1 MVEQMKPKSHRPHRF
16 GRPSSQQGPATHKP
30 SNPSFQ
36 QKGRMD
42 QGAPRNGQPSF
53 GRDGLKHPA
62 SFQRDQHR
70 RPQQQIR
77 NGSGK
82 QAPLSASLKDGFRAE
97 EGSQEKRKKKGNKFG
112 LRAPELPRMSAFK
125 NKPHLKT
132 GTDKDQLSENGNRLR
147 IMVLGGNEEVGRNCT
162 LLEYGNDI
170 IFIDMGLQFPDEDMP
185 GVDYIIPNMS
195 YIKGKEK
202 NVRGVIVTHGHY
214 DHIGGVSHIVPAI
227 GNPPVFASDLTCGII
242 NKRHQDHRDKPP
254 LNLRSV
260 KYNDVIR
267 LGVFTLEFFGV
278 AHSVPSSMGVI
289 INTPCGTVVHT
300 GDFKLDM
307 EEGAQSLQETEKIKA
322 LAKRNVL
329 ALMSDSTNASQPG
342 RQIAEHE
349 IQTNID
355 EIIKNAN
362 GRIIIGTFASMI
374 ARIQQIISACER
386 NGRKVAVEGFSM
398 KSNIA
403 IAQELGYVKIQKGT
417 LIDSRDVNKYPREK
431 VAVVCTGAQGEERA
445 VMMRIANHEHPFLS
459 IEPGDTVVFSSSVI
473 PGNERMVQRVKDT
486 LYREGAEVIHYKM
499 MDVHAG
505 GHAKQE
511 DLQEMLNWVQPKYL
525 IPIEGHY
532 SFLMDHAKA
541 AERTGFKKEN
551 IFVADNGQVLEFD
564 VSGKGQLTN
573 KKVPTEYVFV
583 DGLGVGDTNRIVL
596 RDRRELAGDGIVI
609 VVAVVEERSGTVLN
623 LPDIISRGFIYMK
636 DSQELIQSARRYAA
650 KVLKDHDPKLAANPT
665 YLKEK
670 LRDELGEYL
679 YKKTERRPMILPVIV
694 EV

>member
-1 MVEQMKPKSHRPHRF
+1 
-16 GRPSSQQGPATHKP
+16 
-30 SNPSFQ
+30 
-36 QKGRMD
+36 
-42 QGAPRNGQPSF
+42 
-53 GRDGLKHPA
+53 
-62 SFQRDQHR
+62 
-70 RPQQQIR
+70 
-77 NGSGK
+77 
-82 QAPLSASLKDGFRAE
+82 
-97 EGSQEKRKKKGNKFG
+97 
-112 LRAPELPRMSAFK
+112 
-125 NKPHLKT
+125 
-132 GTDKDQLSENGNRLR
+132 
-147 IMVLGGNEEVGRNCT
+147 
-162 LLEYGNDI
+162 
-170 IFIDMGLQFPDEDMP
+170 
-185 GVDYIIPNMS
+185 
-195 YIKGKEK
+195 
-202 NVRGVIVTHGHY
+202 
-214 DHIGGVSHIVPAI
+214 
-227 GNPPVFASDLTCGII
+227 
-242 NKRHQDHRDKPP
+242 
-254 LNLRSV
+254 
-260 KYNDVIR
+260 
-267 LGVFTLEFFGV
+267 
-278 AHSVPSSMGVI
+278 
-289 INTPCGTVVHT
+289 
-300 GDFKLDM
+300 
-307 EEGAQSLQETEKIKA
+307 
-322 LAKRNVL
+322 
-329 ALMSDSTNASQPG
+329 
-342 RQIAEHE
+342 
-349 IQTNID
+349 
-355 EIIKNAN
+355 
-362 GRIIIGTFASMI
+362 
-374 ARIQQIISACER
+374 
-386 NGRKVAVEGFSM
+386 M

-417 LIDSRDVNKYPREK
+417 LIDSRDVSKYPREK

-564 VSGKGQLTN
+564 LSGKGQLTN

-609 VVAVVEERSGTVLN
+609 VVAVVEERTGTVLN

-636 DSQELIQSARRYAA
+636 DSQELIQSARRYAS

>member
-1 MVEQMKPKSHRPHRF
+1 MVVSRKP
-16 GRPSSQQGPATHKP
+16 GQQSA
-30 SNPSFQ
+30 
-36 QKGRMD
+36 R
-42 QGAPRNGQPSF
+42 
-53 GRDGLKHPA
+53 
-62 SFQRDQHR
+62 
-70 RPQQQIR
+70 
-77 NGSGK
+77 
-82 QAPLSASLKDGFRAE
+82 SASMSHVSKNRPAKHRASSTVSHPSKGQGKTDNRKPNKSSGPSPKLSLKEGFRIE
-97 EGSQEKRKKKGNKFG
+97 EGSKPKGKPRRKGSKFG
-112 LRAPELPRMSAFK
+112 LRDKRADMPRMSAFK
-125 NKPHLKT
+125 NKPFLKT
-132 GTDKDQLSENGNRLR
+132 GSDQDILDKNGKRLR
-147 IMVLGGNEEVGRNCT
+147 IIVMGGNEEVGRNCT
-162 LLEYGNDI
+162 LLEYGDDI
-170 IFIDMGLQFPDEDMP
+170 IFIDMGLQFPDQDMP

-195 YIKGKEK
+195 YVKGKEK
-202 NVRGVIVTHGHY
+202 NVRGMVITHGHY
-214 DHIGGVSHIVPAI
+214 DHIGGVSHVAPKL

-242 NKRHQDHRDKPP
+242 NKRHQDYRDKPP
-254 LNLRSV
+254 LNLRSI

-267 LGVFTLEFFGV
+267 LGAFTLEFFGV
-278 AHSVPSSMGVI
+278 AHSVPSSLGVI
-289 INTPCGTVVHT
+289 ITTPVGIIVHT

-307 EEGAQSLQETEKIKA
+307 EENAQSLQETEKIKA
-322 LAKRNVL
+322 LGKRNIL

-355 EIIKNAN
+355 EIIQNAS

-374 ARIQQIISACER
+374 ARIQQIILACER

-403 IAQELGYVKIQKGT
+403 IAQELGYMKIQKGT
-417 LIDSRDVNKYPREK
+417 LIDSRDVDKYPRDK
-431 VAVVCTGAQGEERA
+431 VAVICTGAQGEERA
-445 VMMRIANHEHPFLS
+445 VLMRVANREHPFLS

-511 DLQEMLNWVQPKYL
+511 DLQQMVEWIKPKYL

-532 SFLMDHAKA
+532 SFLMEHAKA
-541 AERTGFKKEN
+541 AERVGFN
-551 IFVADNGQVLEFD
+551 RDNVFVADNGQVIEFD
-564 VSGKGQLTN
+564 SKGKGMLTN

-596 RDRRELAGDGIVI
+596 RDRTELAGDGIVI
-609 VVAVVEERSGTVLN
+609 VVAVVDAQTGNVLN

-636 DSQELIQSARRYAA
+636 DSQELIQSARRFAA
-650 KVLKDHDPKLAANPT
+650 KVLKDNDPNSAANPA

-670 LRDELGEYL
+670 LRDDLGEFL

>member
-1 MVEQMKPKSHRPHRF
+1 MVDHLKPKPRPNRYGRPQPSASQRPAASSSFQKDGQRPAQRPQSSLGQRSFQGPVSQQGKAPSRF
-16 GRPSSQQGPATHKP
+16 GR
-30 SNPSFQ
+30 
-36 QKGRMD
+36 D
-42 QGAPRNGQPSF
+42 QRPMNV
-53 GRDGLKHPA
+53 
-62 SFQRDQHR
+62 
-70 RPQQQIR
+70 RPQ
-77 NGSGK
+77 G

-97 EGSQEKRKKKGNKFG
+97 EGRPQEKRRKKSSKFG

-132 GTDKDQLSENGNRLR
+132 GTDKDQLIENGNRLR
-147 IMVLGGNEEVGRNCT
+147 VMVLGGNEEVGRNCT
-162 LLEYGNDI
+162 LIEYGNDI

-195 YIKGKEK
+195 YLKGKEK
-202 NVRGVIVTHGHY
+202 NVRGVIITHGHY
-214 DHIGGVSHIVPAI
+214 DHIGGVSHIVPTL
-227 GNPPVFASDLTCGII
+227 GNPPVFATDLTCGII
-242 NKRHQDHRDKPP
+242 NKRHQDHRDKPA

-260 KYNDVIR
+260 KYNDVLR
-267 LGVFTLEFFGV
+267 LGVFTIEFFGV
-278 AHSVPSSMGVI
+278 AHSVPSSMGVV
-289 INTPCGTVVHT
+289 INTPCGTIVHT

-322 LAKRNVL
+322 LGKRNIL
-329 ALMSDSTNASQPG
+329 ALFSDSTNASQPG
-342 RQIAEHE
+342 RQLPEHE

-355 EIIKNAN
+355 EIIKNAK

-417 LIDSRDVNKYPREK
+417 LIDSRDVSKYPRDK

-459 IEPGDTVVFSSSVI
+459 IEQGDTVVFSSSVI

-486 LYREGAEVIHYKM
+486 LYREGADVIHYKM

-511 DLQEMLNWVQPKYL
+511 DLQEMISWIQPKYL

-541 AERTGFKKEN
+541 AERIGFKHEN
-551 IFVADNGQVLEFD
+551 IFIADNGQILEFD
-564 VSGKGQLTN
+564 HSGKGQLTN

-609 VVAVVEERSGTVLN
+609 VVAVVEERTGTVLN

-636 DSQELIQSARRYAA
+636 DQQELIQSARRFAA